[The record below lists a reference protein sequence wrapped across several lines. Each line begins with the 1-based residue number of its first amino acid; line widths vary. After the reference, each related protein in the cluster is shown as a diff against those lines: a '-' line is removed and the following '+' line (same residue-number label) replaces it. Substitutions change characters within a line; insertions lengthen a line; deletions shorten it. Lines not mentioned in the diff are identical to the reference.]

1 MPAPPSLPELQHAFA
16 RALQGGEAPA
26 LHPWIAARGIDPAAR
41 LRIYR
46 HAGYAI
52 HVDALATA
60 FPALRRLLGE
70 DSFDGLAT
78 RHAAR
83 HGNRSGNLQDHGADF
98 AGFVALQPETAAWP
112 WLGEVARLE
121 WLRQQVVLSDD
132 EAPADADALL
142 AALAHAHGTL
152 RLRPS
157 VRVLR
162 SDWAVLDLWRHASL
176 PDVAAPDPAM
186 PQAVLLWRERAQVA
200 MRALAPA
207 QAAFAQALCQ
217 RAPLA
222 DALADAQAV
231 DAATPPE
238 ALLQP
243 LLEHALFT
251 A

>member
-16 RALQGGEAPA
+16 RVLQGGEAPA
-26 LHPWIAARGIDPAAR
+26 LHAWITARGIDPAAR

-52 HVDALATA
+52 HVEALATA
-60 FPALRRLLGE
+60 FPALRQLLGE
-70 DSFDGLAT
+70 ECFDGLAT
-78 RHAAR
+78 RHAAH

-98 AGFVALQPETAAWP
+98 AGFLAAQAETAAWP

-121 WLRQQVVLSDD
+121 WLRQQAVLAAD

-142 AALAHAHGTL
+142 AALSGAQGAL
-152 RLRPS
+152 RLRPC

-162 SDWAVLDLWRHASL
+162 SEWAVLDLWRHALL
-176 PDVAAPDPAM
+176 PDVAAPDPAT
-186 PQAVLLWRERAQVA
+186 PQAVLLWREQAQVA
-200 MRALAPA
+200 MRPITPA
-207 QAAFAQALCQ
+207 QAAFAQALC
-217 RAPLA
+217 RHAPLA

-231 DAATPPE
+231 DAATPAE

-243 LLEHALFT
+243 LLEHALF
-251 A
+251 AA